1 MTVGQIRYGFPYER
15 KCKKPQFKLRG
26 ETDDQKESPDVC
38 IKAAFDRK
46 ELPTPEPGSMC
57 YMISKEAYLTDRGSH
72 DLAHLMFEVPRIDD
86 AAWGANLP
94 NSPVMGGTEAPEPFS
109 EFIVPVGKWSDG
121 TAVPT
126 N

>member
-1 MTVGQIRYGFPYER
+1 M
-15 KCKKPQFKLRG
+15 
-26 ETDDQKESPDVC
+26 
-38 IKAAFDRK
+38 
-46 ELPTPEPGSMC
+46 
-57 YMISKEAYLTDRGSH
+57 SKEAYLTDRGSH

-94 NSPVMGGTEAPEPFS
+94 GSPVIGGTEAPEPLS

-121 TAVPT
+121 TAAPT